1 MGTKLCEI
9 CGKSPARYICQ
20 ECGRDV
26 CERCLEPHTWLCA
39 ECYRNVEKEVPELEE
54 KDVSVSFSS
63 FMKIFLLGFFLI
75 FIGVAVL
82 IATSLIYGMPD
93 SLGLIVFIGP
103 IPIILG
109 AGRYSLLAI
118 ILAIILTILS
128 IAFFI
133 SLQKRRIGL
142 SS

>member
-20 ECGRDV
+20 QCGRDV

-54 KDVSVSFSS
+54 KGVSVSFPF

-82 IATSLIYGMPD
+82 IATSLIYGMSD
-93 SLGLIVFIGP
+93 SLGIIVFIGP

-118 ILAIILTILS
+118 ILAIILHEIVALDNKE
-128 IAFFI
+128 
-133 SLQKRRIGL
+133 SLKPLGGE
-142 SS
+142 